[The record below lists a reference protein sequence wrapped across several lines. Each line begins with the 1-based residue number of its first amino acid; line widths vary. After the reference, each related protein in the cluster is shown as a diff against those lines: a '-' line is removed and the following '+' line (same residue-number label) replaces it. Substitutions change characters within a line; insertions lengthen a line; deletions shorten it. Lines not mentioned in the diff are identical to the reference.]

1 MKKVIA
7 LIVSIIMVVSMAMP
21 AFAADS
27 PSRPRGGGT
36 ITVYG
41 GDPDHGPGVVVKN
54 DPEIIDEY
62 LEHGPT
68 GGDKK
73 PGEKQGTKGT
83 KTTKKS
89 GISMFRYTREDGIDA
104 VLILTPY
111 DERQTIIYDKSRS
124 EISIAHGEVEEAE
137 GALDTLTPGVREKA
151 AEAGTTVEACWVSEI
166 FDLTYYLILP
176 DYVQSDDHGKFQI
189 TVGRDKLRN
198 FVCLLH
204 RYNGVWKVVPDAKVV
219 GENEDTLEFSAE
231 IFSPFAVV
239 VWGDEGGSG
248 ISPKT
253 SDGSFTFAAYAAGVI
268 LSMAAVGYVLIK
280 GRKRV

>member
-7 LIVSIIMVVSMAMP
+7 LIVSIIMVASMVTSV
-21 AFAADS
+21 FAASS

-36 ITVYG
+36 VTVYT
-41 GDPDHGPGVVVKN
+41 GDPDHGPGVPVKH
-54 DPEIIDEY
+54 DPKLIDNY
-62 LEHGPT
+62 LEEGPT
-68 GGDKK
+68 GGDNK
-73 PGEKQGTKGT
+73 PKGKDGKIT

-89 GISMFRYTREDGIDA
+89 GISMFRYTREDGIEA

-176 DYVQSDDHGKFQI
+176 DYVQSDDHGKFEI
-189 TVGRDKLRN
+189 TVGRDKLKN

-239 VWGDEGGSG
+239 VWGEEGGSG

-253 SDGSFTFAAYAAGVI
+253 SDSSFTFAAYAAGVI